1 MVTSSGDRP
10 FDAIWEALGMQAPE
24 PLGEDDGY
32 RWGLSHLEYVKKE
45 LSKLEERA
53 IARRDSSLLHS
64 IVNSK
69 LRASEAEQ
77 ELRQKLGNLQK

>member
-1 MVTSSGDRP
+1 MAYFTGDRP
-10 FDAIWEALGMQAPE
+10 FDGIWRALGMQPPE

-32 RWGLSHLEYVKKE
+32 RWGLLHLEYVKKE
-45 LSKLEERA
+45 IYKLEQRA
-53 IARRDSSLLHS
+53 IARRDVSLLHS

-77 ELRQKLGNLQK
+77 ELRKKL